1 VNYSFQFADVL
12 AAWPLLLKGTWI
24 TVQLSLIATL
34 LGLLV
39 AIACAWGKTAG
50 PKPVRWIIQAY
61 IELIRNTPFL
71 VQLFFF
77 FFALP
82 AIGLRWSPY
91 TAALTAMVVNLGAYA
106 TEIIRAGIES
116 IPKGQI
122 EAGQALSLKTHQIFR
137 LIILK
142 PALRA
147 IYPALTSQFIL
158 LMLSSAVV
166 SVISADDLTSVA
178 ANLQSQTFRSFE
190 IYIVVTGI
198 YLGLALSFSAL
209 FRLIQRRALSYP
221 DRR

>member
-1 VNYSFQFADVL
+1 MNYTFQFADVL

-24 TVQLSLIATL
+24 TVQLSLMATV
-34 LGLLV
+34 LGLLL
-39 AIACAWGKTAG
+39 AIACAWGKTSG
-50 PKPVRWIIQAY
+50 PMAVRWCINAY

-82 AIGLRWSPY
+82 SIGLRWSPY
-91 TAALTAMVVNLGAYA
+91 TAALFAMVVNLGAYA

-116 IPKGQI
+116 VPKGQI
-122 EAGQALSLKTHQIFR
+122 EAGLALSLKPHQVFH
-137 LIILK
+137 LIVLK

-147 IYPALTSQFIL
+147 IFPALSSQFIL
-158 LMLSSAVV
+158 LMLTSSVV

-190 IYIVVTGI
+190 IYIVVTLI
-198 YLGLALSFSAL
+198 YLSLALLFSTL
-209 FRLIQRRALSYP
+209 FRLLQQRFLSYP
-221 DRR
+221 ASR